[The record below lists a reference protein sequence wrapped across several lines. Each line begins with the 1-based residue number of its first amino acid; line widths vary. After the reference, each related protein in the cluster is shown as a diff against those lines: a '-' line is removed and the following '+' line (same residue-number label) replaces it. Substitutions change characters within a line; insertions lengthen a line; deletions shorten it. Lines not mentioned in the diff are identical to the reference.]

1 MSDKRESLT
10 KSRELTEA
18 EIKEVLALTP
28 KDIDNDLFVRFFAN
42 RYNNDARFNTH
53 DYFTLKAGTLFNE
66 KTLVTTVGRYV
77 FNLFVLEYDLLK
89 LVGYQNYSMTGDG
102 LSDLTGLLDR
112 LLLTDVIDGKRY
124 ANYLNKLDFM
134 YPLVKFISP
143 SLTLDLIKPTPKAN
157 ALKEEL
163 LKDPKNVKAIND
175 NDIAVMGKIEK
186 QVLDVGVQEAKD
198 IPDFEIYQS
207 GATGKINNSYKNTS
221 YFRGA
226 IRNVADN
233 DKYFVSTSSLLEG
246 IKPEEMDKYAEIAVQ
261 AASSRA
267 IDTRQG
273 GYEYK
278 KIASALQ
285 GVVADVKGS
294 DCGTKRTKELK
305 VDGATKKIILYRYI
319 VENGKLVQLNP
330 ENINN
335 YVGKTVHMRSP
346 MYCTGNKY
354 CNICSGDLF
363 YNMDLD
369 NIGLIANRIGTAKSM
384 ARQGVILGCN
394 SVNCWK
400 FLRAY

>member
-1 MSDKRESLT
+1 MESLK
-10 KSRELTEA
+10 KSRELTEE
-18 EIKEVLALTP
+18 EIKEVLAITP
-28 KDIDNDLFVRFFAN
+28 NMINEQLFVDYFAN
-42 RYNNDARFNTH
+42 RYNSDARFSTH
-53 DYFTLKAGTLFNE
+53 DYFTLKSGTLFNE
-66 KTLVTTVGRYV
+66 KTELTTIGRYI
-77 FNLFVLEYDLLK
+77 FNLFVLEYDILK
-89 LVGYQNYSMTGDG
+89 LIGYQNYAMSKDG
-102 LSDLTGLLDR
+102 LEDLTAKLDR
-112 LLLTDVIDGKRY
+112 LLLTDIIDGKRY
-124 ANYLNKLDFM
+124 AEFLNKLDYM
-134 YPLVKFISP
+134 YPLVKFMSP
-143 SLTLDLIKPTPKAN
+143 SLTLNLIKPTPKAD
-157 ALKEEL
+157 ALKKDL
-163 LKDPKNVKAIND
+163 LNDPKNKKAIEEN
-175 NDIAVMGKIEK
+175 NIQVMGDIEK
-186 QVLDVGVQEAKD
+186 QVLDTAVKEVQN

-207 GATGKINNSYKNTS
+207 GATGKINNSFKNTS

-285 GVVADVKGS
+285 GVVADVRGS
-294 DCGTKRTKELK
+294 DCGTKRTKELQ
-305 VDGATKKIILYRYI
+305 VTDQTKKLILYRYI
-319 VENGKLVQLNP
+319 VEKGKLVQLTP
-330 ENINN
+330 DNIGN

-346 MYCTGNKY
+346 LYCTGNKY

-369 NIGLIANRIGTAKSM
+369 NIGLIANRIGTARNM